1 MTRIKARILAAVLT
15 LAGLLAVTP
24 ALRAET
30 AAEAGK
36 AHFERG
42 VKQYNLGRF
51 PEAIVE
57 FEHAYDKDPAPILL
71 FNIAQSHR
79 QHGNKERAL
88 FFYRR
93 YLEQAPDA
101 PNRADVEQRQKESR
115 AVASA
120 REGAEAEAT
129 HGGRLGEWAGRRG
142 REPLRRVVAAHPD
155 PERGDHLRTVVR
167 DGAVVG
173 GGLRG
178 AFVRGRLGAGRGG
191 AGDVRGAPGRGVRI
205 SAG

>member
-1 MTRIKARILAAVLT
+1 MKARILAVVLT
-15 LAGLLAVTP
+15 LAAPLAVTP

-51 PEAIVE
+51 PEAIAE

-79 QHGNKERAL
+79 QNGNKERAL

-101 PNRADVEQRQKESR
+101 PNRADVETAPEGSR
-115 AVASA
+115 AVASG

-129 HGGRLGEWAGRRG
+129 HGGGLGEWGGRCR
-142 REPLRRVVAAHPD
+142 A
-155 PERGDHLRTVVR
+155 
-167 DGAVVG
+167 
-173 GGLRG
+173 
-178 AFVRGRLGAGRGG
+178 
-191 AGDVRGAPGRGVRI
+191 
-205 SAG
+205 

>member
-1 MTRIKARILAAVLT
+1 MIDVTRIELRMLAVVVT
-15 LAGLLAVTP
+15 VAGLLAVTP
-24 ALRAET
+24 AVRAET

-57 FEHAYDKDPAPILL
+57 FEQAYDKDPAPILL

-79 QHGNKERAL
+79 QNGNKERAL

-101 PNRADVEQRQKESR
+101 PNRADVEQRQKDLVQSLQEEKELKQKPPTE
-115 AVASA
+115 VASA
-120 REGAEAEAT
+120 S
-129 HGGRLGEWAGRRG
+129 
-142 REPLRRVVAAHPD
+142 
-155 PERGDHLRTVVR
+155 
-167 DGAVVG
+167 
-173 GGLRG
+173 
-178 AFVRGRLGAGRGG
+178 GAGA
-191 AGDVRGAPGRGVRI
+191 AGLSAPASPPTLTQS
-205 SAG
+205 SAAASPASSATARWSVTGYAA